1 MIENLPQT
9 LPLRWHRLR
18 IGIDPR
24 EYRMVKKSDGLEFVT
39 RYVREKYVICA
50 LSVSSR
56 LNYRAKMKVV
66 ITHVD
71 EKEVLILPSVFW

>member
-1 MIENLPQT
+1 
-9 LPLRWHRLR
+9 
-18 IGIDPR
+18 
-24 EYRMVKKSDGLEFVT
+24 MVKKSDGLEFVT